1 MSEQKEKEFTF
12 FMGIR
17 DLNAP
22 NHWREAPKN
31 YSFLG
36 HKTILILPGSATHSA
51 AVANGMCKVAECALP
66 EEIRKNV
73 DICSLYYPQKT
84 SGRTGSVER
93 ALTLLD
99 KYIMPLVSKKDKN
112 GDLVKIS
119 ADKAAKNL
127 RNLTVF
133 THCYG
138 SYMIE
143 AIDIKLAS
151 DLQNLGYNKQECEN
165 IQRQLFVVHHNDIS
179 NLLGVVNMKST
190 NLYRIT
196 QADERRNLWRYKSD
210 SFQYYAQTEQLE
222 QLGED
227 VVLYV
232 KVGKNERALLI
243 KQITEEGE
251 DEHNG
256 AYWHDDKKSEGGEKE
271 QELFEAIFSEAVRSN
286 YPLDNIEE
294 LVRQL
299 THRQPFL
306 KDEFTDP
313 MTYGKEFG
321 DEYVQYHQNI
331 VRQVKALR
339 EKQEVDNLKEKE
351 VKTLSPEVLL
361 YMDENDKMLLDYAVE
376 NNNLPQTKI
385 LWNAVRKQLPK
396 KEVLM
401 KADFEDLGQNYGA
414 AYNRNHIYL
423 QYMLDEGKPEM
434 FAALA
439 KGADCLTQLEYSNA
453 DDKTLLEASK
463 VYAGLPANTGQL
475 DRLQYYKLLAYMYAR
490 VETMEPSQDR
500 TDVLK
505 QLETKVFT
513 KANAKDSAV
522 KYKVKSY
529 SSRYG
534 AEGLLKKCEQ
544 LWSEKPLLQNSEEL
558 HK

>member
-1 MSEQKEKEFTF
+1 MSEQEEREFTF
-12 FMGIR
+12 FMEIR

-22 NHWREAPKN
+22 NHWRSAPKN
-31 YSFLG
+31 YSFSG
-36 HKTILILPGSATHSA
+36 HKTVLILPGSATNSA
-51 AVANGMCKVAECALP
+51 EAANGMCKVVERALS
-66 EEIRKNV
+66 EKDRKDV
-73 DICSLYYPQKT
+73 DICCLYYPQKT
-84 SGRTGSVER
+84 KGRTGSVER

-99 KYIMPLVSKKDKN
+99 KYIMPLVSKEGKK
-112 GDLVKIS
+112 GEQVKIS

-127 RNLTVF
+127 RNLTIF

-138 SYMIE
+138 SYMVE

-151 DLQNLGYNKQECEN
+151 DLQNLGYSKQEREN
-165 IQRQLFVVHHNDIS
+165 IQRQLFVIHHNDIS
-179 NLLGVVNMKST
+179 DLLGAVKMKST

-196 QADERRNLWRYKSD
+196 QADERRNLCRYKSD
-210 SFQYYAQTEQLE
+210 SFQYYAQTEQL
-222 QLGED
+222 GED
-227 VVLYV
+227 EALYV

-256 AYWHDDKKSEGGEKE
+256 AYWHDDKKSEGGETE
-271 QELFEAIFSEAVRSN
+271 RALFEAIFSEAVRSY

-299 THRQPFL
+299 TRRQPLL
-306 KDEFTDP
+306 KEEFTDP

-331 VRQVKALR
+331 VRQVKTLR
-339 EKQEVDNLKEKE
+339 DKQNADELKEKE

-376 NNNLPQTKI
+376 NNNLPQAKI

-396 KEVLM
+396 NEILTE
-401 KADFEDLGQNYGA
+401 ADFVELGRNYGE
-414 AYNRNHIYL
+414 AYNRNHYYL
-423 QYMLDEGKPEM
+423 QSMLNEGRPEM

-439 KGADCLTQLEYSNA
+439 KGADCLTQLDYSNT
-453 DDKTLLEASK
+453 DDKTLLGAAK

-475 DRLQYYKLLAYMYAR
+475 DKLKYYKLLAYMYAR
-490 VETMEPSQDR
+490 VEEMEQSAE
-500 TDVLK
+500 TSEVLK
-505 QLETKVFT
+505 QLESKVFT
-513 KANAKDSAV
+513 KANAKDDAV

-534 AEGLLKKCEQ
+534 AEGLFKKCEQ
-544 LWSEKPLLQNSEEL
+544 QWSEKPLVQHSEEL